1 VGGQGLRAFL
11 VIWLGQVISIIGSGL
26 TGFALGVW
34 MFEET
39 GQATPFAMTVLFA
52 TLPRLLLAPVAGSL
66 ADRWNRR
73 WIMVLAD
80 TGSALVTLGAIAL
93 VMTDRIEVW
102 HVYGIALLGAICSSL
117 QEPAYLASIAVL
129 VPHEHLGR
137 ANGMVQAAQAIDMLL
152 SPMLA
157 GALFGVVGMRGIFLI
172 DIATYVIAVGS
183 LLVVA
188 IPQPQRT
195 TSVDDPEDK
204 WQDLTYGWRYLWAR
218 PGLFGMLIYF
228 ALVNFFL
235 GTIGALSGPL
245 VLSFAEPVVLGTVQ
259 MASGVGMLL
268 GSVVIS
274 AWGGPR
280 RRITG
285 VVGAIAAA
293 SVGILVMG
301 LRPSGVGVGA
311 GMALFLFFIPI
322 ASGCSQAIFQTK
334 VPLNAQGR
342 VFAARSMISGS
353 MMPIAYLLTGPLA
366 DRVFEPRLQPGA
378 PWADGW
384 IGRLMGVGAGRG
396 IGFMFV
402 IAGVFL
408 MTASLLAWTH
418 PRIRHLEAELP
429 DVEASVTAPVA

>member
-1 VGGQGLRAFL
+1 ML
-11 VIWLGQVISIIGSGL
+11 VI
-26 TGFALGVW
+26 
-34 MFEET
+34 
-39 GQATPFAMTVLFA
+39 
-52 TLPRLLLAPVAGSL
+52 
-66 ADRWNRR
+66 
-73 WIMVLAD
+73 
-80 TGSALVTLGAIAL
+80 
-93 VMTDRIEVW
+93 
-102 HVYGIALLGAICSSL
+102 
-117 QEPAYLASIAVL
+117 
-129 VPHEHLGR
+129 
-137 ANGMVQAAQAIDMLL
+137 
-152 SPMLA
+152 
-157 GALFGVVGMRGIFLI
+157 
-172 DIATYVIAVGS
+172 
-183 LLVVA
+183 A

-195 TSVDDPEDK
+195 TSVDDTQDK
-204 WQDLTYGWRYLWAR
+204 WRDLTYGWRYLWAR
-218 PGLFGMLIYF
+218 PGLFGMLTYF
-228 ALVNFFL
+228 ALVNFLL
-235 GTIGALSGPL
+235 GTVGALSGPL
-245 VLSFAEPVVLGTVQ
+245 VLSFAEPVVLGAVQ

-285 VVGAIAAA
+285 VVGAIAGA

-301 LRPSGVGVGA
+301 LRPSGVGIGA

-334 VPLNAQGR
+334 VPLDVQGR

-378 PWADGW
+378 SWAENW
-384 IGRLMGVGAGRG
+384 VGRLMGVGAGRG

-418 PRIRHLEAELP
+418 PRIRYLEAELP
-429 DVEASVTAPVA
+429 DVEASVAAPVA